1 MSEEKMT
8 EEQENM
14 LKERLIE
21 QILEREWMFFQMVHH
36 TEGRAECQNNPD
48 EFVVMRKSQW
58 ETMPINI
65 LRSYLEDLILAKHKE
80 INIVGEKYARMMEFS
95 APDEY
100 AQIKDFITPISQEKK
115 DLVNEIV
122 EIYLKWEE
130 EMIEKYPKLASR
142 ARSLHSK
149 DDTPNYVSIE
159 TYLKGE
165 LSSYSIKTLK
175 LYFEYIQESLNQGI
189 NLAKKNLENIAKMK
203 GYESLEDVEK
213 KLV

>member
-8 EEQENM
+8 EEQENR

-80 INIVGEKYARMMEFS
+80 INIVGEKYARMMEF
-95 APDEY
+95 
-100 AQIKDFITPISQEKK
+100 
-115 DLVNEIV
+115 V

-130 EMIEKYPKLASR
+130 EMINKYPKLASR
-142 ARSLHSK
+142 ARPLHSM

-165 LSSYSIKTLK
+165 LSSYSVKTLK

-213 KLV
+213 TLV

>member
-1 MSEEKMT
+1 
-8 EEQENM
+8 
-14 LKERLIE
+14 
-21 QILEREWMFFQMVHH
+21 MFFQMVHH

-115 DLVNEIV
+115 DLVNKIV

-142 ARSLHSK
+142 ARPLHSK

-165 LSSYSIKTLK
+165 LSSYSVKTLK
-175 LYFEYIQESLNQGI
+175 LYFEYIQESSNQGI

-213 KLV
+213 TLV